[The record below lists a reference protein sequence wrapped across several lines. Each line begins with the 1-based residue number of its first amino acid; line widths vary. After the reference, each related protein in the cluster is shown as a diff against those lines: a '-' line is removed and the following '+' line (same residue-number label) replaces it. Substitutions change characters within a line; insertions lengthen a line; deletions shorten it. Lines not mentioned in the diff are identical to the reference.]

1 MSKTRPRRFRAD
13 PVAITFLCIILAWL
27 VAERALHERRLARIP
42 IRVHVNGTR
51 GKSGVARLIAAALRR
66 SGIPTV
72 AKTTGG
78 APVLILPDGRE
89 ETIRRRSPANIQEQ
103 VRVIARAE
111 RLGARA
117 VVVECMA
124 LDPALQLV
132 SETAMIRST
141 VGVITNVRPD
151 HFEVMGGTLDDVAR
165 ALSGTIPEGGVL
177 VTGDRRYFPYLSD
190 AAARKGSRV
199 VLAGRPDGAVPGE
212 AASRGVGFFRE
223 NVEIART
230 VCRELGL
237 DPDVVDRCGD
247 EGAVSGEGAG
257 IFRIP
262 VEGGTVHFLDAFS
275 ANDVEST
282 RILQERLLRGDACPR
297 PWIALF
303 NNRPD
308 RPLRMKSF
316 AEDLLAGS
324 PYDLVAVTGE
334 GCRLAR
340 RCFREKVRDKEIV
353 VLPGGSPHRLLG
365 ELLRKAGREEFTVVG
380 MGNEKCGKGSI
391 SRLFRE
397 ARAR

>member
-1 MSKTRPRRFRAD
+1 M
-13 PVAITFLCIILAWL
+13 AIAFLCLILAWL
-27 VAERALHERRLARIP
+27 VAERARHERRLARIP

-51 GKSGVARLIAAALRR
+51 GKSGVTRLIAAALRR

-78 APVLILPDGRE
+78 APVLILPDGSE
-89 ETIRRRSPANIQEQ
+89 ETIRRHSPANIQEQ
-103 VRVIARAE
+103 LRVVARAE

-151 HFEVMGGTLDDVAR
+151 HFEVMGEILDDAAG
-165 ALSGTIPEGGVL
+165 ALSGTIPMGGVL
-177 VTGDRRYFPYLSD
+177 VTGDHRYFPFFSE
-190 AAARKGSRV
+190 AAARKGSRA
-199 VLAGRPDGAVPGE
+199 VLACAPGVVGDGEDAC
-212 AASRGVGFFRE
+212 RGVGFFPE
-223 NVEIART
+223 NAEIARS

-237 DPDVVDRCGD
+237 DPDVVDRCVD
-247 EGAVSGEGAG
+247 DADASGEGAG
-257 IFRIP
+257 VFRIP
-262 VEGGTVHFLDAFS
+262 VGGKTVHFLDAFA

-282 RILQERLLRGDACPR
+282 RILQERAMARGACPR

-303 NNRPD
+303 NNRAD

-316 AEDLLAGS
+316 ADDLLAGS
-324 PYDLVAVTGE
+324 PYDLIAVTGE
-334 GCRLAR
+334 GCGLAR
-340 RCFREKVRDKEIV
+340 RYFRGKVKDREIV
-353 VLPGGSPHRLLG
+353 VLSGGSPHRLLG
-365 ELLRKAGREEFTVVG
+365 GLARNADWEECTVVG
-380 MGNEKCGKGSI
+380 MGNEKWGGRSL